1 MIQHQA
7 RLTDRHTLS
16 LEPVFPGITC
26 GQSFWFSR
34 AGLLT
39 FTSLLEMQL
48 NCPLLL
54 ELRFLWPWFYG
65 CDGHGGIRSVCV
77 CVCVCVCVL
86 HSIVEEEQPVDG
98 QVTHG
103 HMLLGTLELIN
114 LLVSEICWAW
124 AICRGGWASWVDQT
138 QWGARSQHAESKFE

>member
-1 MIQHQA
+1 MIQHRA
-7 RLTDRHTLS
+7 RLIDSRALG

-26 GQSFWFSR
+26 GQRFWLSG

-65 CDGHGGIRSVCV
+65 CAGHGDVRSECV
-77 CVCVCVCVL
+77 
-86 HSIVEEEQPVDG
+86 
-98 QVTHG
+98 
-103 HMLLGTLELIN
+103 
-114 LLVSEICWAW
+114 
-124 AICRGGWASWVDQT
+124 
-138 QWGARSQHAESKFE
+138 